1 MPLPTRNREG
11 RADQSNS
18 SSKLFHSVVSAVLL
32 TRCTKCENPCVNIH
46 RNYLLKRRFI
56 FFSVKLQKKFLLF
69 PGLAMIIK
77 IVCVLSLLAMI
88 TMRWTP
94 QINLNR
100 RQYIVVVKNIGIRS
114 DNNDFS
120 KFLMDSS
127 SVIFTIRPENVFFQL
142 MLSEWM
148 VDKPKDLVENWV
160 MVPCPVGKRSLV
172 VATNVG
178 FWFQIIYLRLVLL
191 AYQCC

>member
-1 MPLPTRNREG
+1 
-11 RADQSNS
+11 
-18 SSKLFHSVVSAVLL
+18 
-32 TRCTKCENPCVNIH
+32 
-46 RNYLLKRRFI
+46 
-56 FFSVKLQKKFLLF
+56 
-69 PGLAMIIK
+69 MIIK

-100 RQYIVVVKNIGIRS
+100 RRYIVVVKNIGIRC

-120 KFLMDSS
+120 KFFMDSS
-127 SVIFTIRPENVFFQL
+127 SIMCTIRRENVFFQL